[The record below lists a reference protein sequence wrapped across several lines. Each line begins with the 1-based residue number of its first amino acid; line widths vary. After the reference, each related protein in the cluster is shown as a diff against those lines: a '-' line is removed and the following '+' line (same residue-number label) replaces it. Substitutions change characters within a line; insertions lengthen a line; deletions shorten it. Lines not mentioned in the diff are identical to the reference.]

1 MFTLV
6 TGASGHVGNNLVR
19 TLLAEGRNVRVL
31 IHRDSATLDKLDV
44 EKIQGDIRDAD
55 SLNAAVKGA
64 DTVYHLAAMV
74 SIGTSGWDDLHSINT
89 LGTRNITQACLNN
102 GVRRLVHFSSIDA
115 IEQKPVSIQS
125 TKKAR
130 WPTLKNTPRMTGQKP
145 PAKPKSGMP
154 LKTG

>member
-1 MFTLV
+1 MFTLI

-31 IHRDSATLDKLDV
+31 IHKNSANLDKLDV

-74 SIGTSGWDDLHSINT
+74 SIGTSG
-89 LGTRNITQACLNN
+89 
-102 GVRRLVHFSSIDA
+102 
-115 IEQKPVSIQS
+115 
-125 TKKAR
+125 
-130 WPTLKNTPRMTGQKP
+130 
-145 PAKPKSGMP
+145 
-154 LKTG
+154 